1 MKKIT
6 IIMTV
11 LAMVFSTFAIAPQVS
26 AESQVCGIDG
36 KNYSSSAAAEAAGA
50 EVSYDSP
57 CKTVTAETGL
67 TEETSDIHFA
77 GMLVEIGSTDLP
89 TTIIV
94 RDNGT
99 KTDYTVNV
107 LGNTLL
113 GQKKDQATLLS
124 DWMPGDQIKVIGN
137 KNENTGTV
145 DASILINASIK
156 INENRA
162 VNGWI
167 TKIDKEAKKIYFN
180 WANKESSFKYD
191 EKTRFVAGAKNPASA
206 ADLKI
211 NDRIRARLLLRAGN
225 EAMAKTVVV
234 LRRGADLFMK
244 IRTFRPNATLVRLDS
259 AIAPTT
265 IQVKIEKTPGL
276 NANDVNNT
284 IGGEGS
290 LVTVNV
296 TEDTEIVRKYFGKT
310 TLEEFSVGDK
320 LNITGRANDDGTID
334 AKVLKNNSIWKTS
347 TQGYPGVVSEVNASE
362 SYLMVEWTPI
372 KFLTQKKLKEKIRQ
386 TDDIISAQAV
396 SNDSLNQN
404 LKDKIK
410 NAVKEKIGKFTRE
423 VINKKVEIARISHE
437 KAKIGDLI
445 KRQPAKKIKVKT
457 NGNTRI
463 VVGTNTNAAISDI
476 QKGDKVRIR
485 GTRISADNSV
495 LAETIVVVNSLP
507 EVENCLET
515 PINEVNE
522 VVSEIKTD
530 DASNSIAGNTEN
542 STEEVIQ
549 EEEPANSDS
558 SSEEIN
564 NNEAEDGL
572 NGTSENS
579 GSGGNQAN

>member
-6 IIMTV
+6 IIM
-11 LAMVFSTFAIAPQVS
+11 LAMATIFSTFAIIPQVS

-36 KNYSSSAAAEAAGA
+36 KNYSSSAAAEAAGV
-50 EVSYDSP
+50 EVSYDSS
-57 CKTVTAETGL
+57 CRNVTTESGL
-67 TEETSDIHFA
+67 TEETKDINFA
-77 GMLVEIGSTDLP
+77 GMLVEIGLTDLP

-107 LGNTLL
+107 SGNTLL

-124 DWMPGDQIKVIGN
+124 DWIPGDQIKVIGK

-162 VNGWI
+162 INGWI

-191 EKTRFVAGAKNPASA
+191 EKTRFAAGGKNPASA
-206 ADLKI
+206 DDLKI
-211 NDRIRARLLLRAGN
+211 NDRIRARLLLRTGS
-225 EAMAKTVVV
+225 EATAKTVIV

-244 IRTFRPNATLVRLDS
+244 IRTFRPNATLIRVDS

-296 TEDTEIVRKYFGKT
+296 TEDTQIVRKYFGKT

-334 AKVLKNNSIWKTS
+334 AKVLKNNSIWKVS
-347 TQGYPGVVSEVNASE
+347 TQGYPGVVNEVNANE
-362 SYLMVEWTPI
+362 GYLMVEWTPV
-372 KFLTQKKLKEKIRQ
+372 KFLTQKKLKEKLKQ
-386 TDDIISAQAV
+386 TDDVVSAQAV
-396 SNDSLNQN
+396 SGDSPNQN

-410 NAVKEKIGKFTRE
+410 NAIKEKIGKFTRE
-423 VINKKVEIARISHE
+423 IINKKVEIARISHE

-445 KRQPAKKIKVKT
+445 KRQPAKKIKVKI
-457 NGNTRI
+457 NGNTKI
-463 VVGTNTNAAISDI
+463 VIGTNTNAAISDI

-515 PINEVNE
+515 PIDEVNE

-549 EEEPANSDS
+549 EEKPANSDS
-558 SSEEIN
+558 SSEETN

-572 NGTSENS
+572 NGASENS
-579 GSGGNQAN
+579 NNGENPAN